1 MGRSLPR
8 RLVLTFALIASVGF
22 VSGCGRVEQDIA
34 DVPRL
39 RAPEAVPPE
48 KQPPGHR
55 PPPGSS
61 AGMTYDPASTA
72 PR

>member
-1 MGRSLPR
+1 MGRSLPQ
-8 RLVLTFALIASVGF
+8 RLILTFALVSPFGF
-22 VSGCGRVEQDIA
+22 SSGCGKAGDDMA